1 MKKVVVVI
9 SILLSACGGAV
20 TEARTDTAAADVDKA
35 MPQSNTTIP
44 ESIDVRHKYSYVKL
58 IEDGSKVAGLLELYG
73 TNDYTQA
80 VTINGYTQSGR
91 GTFYVNG
98 DKVTLSRTSGI
109 AIDGVLDIT
118 KGSDN
123 KLWLTLTNGVT
134 YVEDDNSSFLK
145 SMTVTPSLSNVN
157 SDVNTDNTTSQ
168 NTQPAEIVYQGT
180 MTDTQS
186 GVSQDYTLYLKSDFS
201 AASIGGG
208 PYIRIED
215 QRDGTYMWLD
225 GTIIGMSFYLD
236 KLEEL
241 YNNLLKEY
249 MESNVR
255 NSPLYDR
262 EYALGRYYGVIQDK
276 LMTAVSIGNFPESL
290 LIKVQKFA
298 EEHFEIKELKIF
310 LILKQKLQNYL

>member
-168 NTQPAEIVYQGT
+168 NSQPAEIVYQGT
-180 MTDTQS
+180 MTDNQS

-225 GTIIGMSFYLD
+225 GTIIGMSFKPMKDRCIVYGSD
-236 KLEEL
+236 GGYFCTL
-241 YNNLLKEY
+241 Y
-249 MESNVR
+249 R
-255 NSPLYDR
+255 R
-262 EYALGRYYGVIQDK
+262 
-276 LMTAVSIGNFPESL
+276 
-290 LIKVQKFA
+290 
-298 EEHFEIKELKIF
+298 
-310 LILKQKLQNYL
+310 

>member
-98 DKVTLSRTSGI
+98 DQLTLSRTSGI

-168 NTQPAEIVYQGT
+168 NSQPAEIVYQGT
-180 MTDTQS
+180 MTDNQS

-225 GTIIGMSFYLD
+225 GTIIGMSFKPMKDRCIVYGSD
-236 KLEEL
+236 GGYFCTL
-241 YNNLLKEY
+241 Y
-249 MESNVR
+249 R
-255 NSPLYDR
+255 R
-262 EYALGRYYGVIQDK
+262 
-276 LMTAVSIGNFPESL
+276 
-290 LIKVQKFA
+290 
-298 EEHFEIKELKIF
+298 
-310 LILKQKLQNYL
+310 

>member
-1 MKKVVVVI
+1 MKKVVFII
-9 SILLSACGGAV
+9 SIFLSACGGAV
-20 TEARTDTAAADVDKA
+20 TEARTDTAAAYVDTSST
-35 MPQSNTTIP
+35 QSNTTIP

-123 KLWLTLTNGVT
+123 KLWLTLTNGLT

-168 NTQPAEIVYQGT
+168 NSQPAEIVYQGT
-180 MTDTQS
+180 MTDNQS

-225 GTIIGMSFYLD
+225 GTIIGMSFKPMKDRCIVYGSD
-236 KLEEL
+236 GGYFCTL
-241 YNNLLKEY
+241 Y
-249 MESNVR
+249 R
-255 NSPLYDR
+255 R
-262 EYALGRYYGVIQDK
+262 
-276 LMTAVSIGNFPESL
+276 
-290 LIKVQKFA
+290 
-298 EEHFEIKELKIF
+298 
-310 LILKQKLQNYL
+310 

>member
-9 SILLSACGGAV
+9 SIFLSACGGAV
-20 TEARTDTAAADVDKA
+20 TEARTDTAAVYVDTSST
-35 MPQSNTTIP
+35 QSNTRIP
-44 ESIDVRHKYSYVKL
+44 ESLDVRHKYSYVKL

-80 VTINGYTQSGR
+80 VTINGFTQSGR

-98 DKVTLSRTSGI
+98 DKLTLSRTSGI
-109 AIDGVLDIT
+109 AIDGVLDIS

-123 KLWLTLTNGVT
+123 KLWLTLINGVT

-145 SMTVTPSLSNVN
+145 SMTVTPSNSNDN

-168 NTQPAEIVYQGT
+168 NSQPAEIVYQGT
-180 MTDTQS
+180 MTDNQS
-186 GVSQDYTLYLKSDFS
+186 GISQDYTLYLKSDFS

-225 GTIIGMSFYLD
+225 GTIIGMSFKPMKDRCVVYGSD
-236 KLEEL
+236 GGYFCTL
-241 YNNLLKEY
+241 YRK
-249 MESNVR
+249 
-255 NSPLYDR
+255 
-262 EYALGRYYGVIQDK
+262 
-276 LMTAVSIGNFPESL
+276 
-290 LIKVQKFA
+290 
-298 EEHFEIKELKIF
+298 
-310 LILKQKLQNYL
+310 

>member
-1 MKKVVVVI
+1 MKKVVFII
-9 SILLSACGGAV
+9 SIFLSACGGAV
-20 TEARTDTAAADVDKA
+20 TEARTDTAAAYVDKSSS
-35 MPQSNTTIP
+35 QSNTTIP
-44 ESIDVRHKYSYVKL
+44 ESIEVRHKYSYVKL

-80 VTINGYTQSGR
+80 VTINGFTQSGR

-98 DKVTLSRTSGI
+98 DKLTLSRTSGI
-109 AIDGVLDIT
+109 AIDGVLDIS

-168 NTQPAEIVYQGT
+168 NTQSAEIVYQGT
-180 MTDTQS
+180 MTDNQS
-186 GVSQDYTLYLKSDFS
+186 GISQDYTLYLKSDFS

-225 GTIIGMSFYLD
+225 GTIIGMSFKPMKDRCIVYGSD
-236 KLEEL
+236 GGYFCTL
-241 YNNLLKEY
+241 Y
-249 MESNVR
+249 R
-255 NSPLYDR
+255 R
-262 EYALGRYYGVIQDK
+262 
-276 LMTAVSIGNFPESL
+276 
-290 LIKVQKFA
+290 
-298 EEHFEIKELKIF
+298 
-310 LILKQKLQNYL
+310 

>member
-1 MKKVVVVI
+1 MKKVVFII
-9 SILLSACGGAV
+9 SILISACGGAV
-20 TEARTDTAAADVDKA
+20 TEARTDTAAAYVDKSSS
-35 MPQSNTTIP
+35 QSNTTIP
-44 ESIDVRHKYSYVKL
+44 ESIEVRHKYSYVKL

-80 VTINGYTQSGR
+80 VTINGFTQSGR

-98 DKVTLSRTSGI
+98 DKLTLSRTSGI
-109 AIDGVLDIT
+109 AIDGVLDIS

-145 SMTVTPSLSNVN
+145 SMTVTPSNSNDN

-168 NTQPAEIVYQGT
+168 NSQPAEIVYQGT
-180 MTDTQS
+180 MTDNQS

-225 GTIIGMSFYLD
+225 GTIIGMSFKPMKDRCIVYGSD
-236 KLEEL
+236 GGYFCTL
-241 YNNLLKEY
+241 YRK
-249 MESNVR
+249 
-255 NSPLYDR
+255 
-262 EYALGRYYGVIQDK
+262 
-276 LMTAVSIGNFPESL
+276 
-290 LIKVQKFA
+290 
-298 EEHFEIKELKIF
+298 
-310 LILKQKLQNYL
+310 

>member
-1 MKKVVVVI
+1 MKKVVFII
-9 SILLSACGGAV
+9 SIFLSACGGAA
-20 TEARTDTAAADVDKA
+20 TEVKTDTAAVYLDTSSS
-35 MPQSNTTIP
+35 QSNTTIP
-44 ESIDVRHKYSYVKL
+44 ETIEVRHKYSYVKL
-58 IEDGSKVAGLLELYG
+58 VEDGSKVAGLLELYG

-98 DKVTLSRTSGI
+98 DKVTLNRTSGI
-109 AIDGVLDIT
+109 AIDGVLDIS

-123 KLWLTLTNGVT
+123 RLWLTLTNGVT

-145 SMTVTPSLSNVN
+145 SMTVTPSNSNVN

-168 NTQPAEIVYQGT
+168 NSQPAEIVYQGT
-180 MTDTQS
+180 MTDNQS

-225 GTIIGMSFYLD
+225 GTIIGMSFKPMKDRCIVYGSD
-236 KLEEL
+236 GGYFCTL
-241 YNNLLKEY
+241 YRK
-249 MESNVR
+249 
-255 NSPLYDR
+255 
-262 EYALGRYYGVIQDK
+262 
-276 LMTAVSIGNFPESL
+276 
-290 LIKVQKFA
+290 
-298 EEHFEIKELKIF
+298 
-310 LILKQKLQNYL
+310 

>member
-1 MKKVVVVI
+1 MKKVVFII
-9 SILLSACGGAV
+9 SILISACGGAV
-20 TEARTDTAAADVDKA
+20 TEARTDTAAAYVDKSSS
-35 MPQSNTTIP
+35 QSNTTIP
-44 ESIDVRHKYSYVKL
+44 ESIEVRHKYSYVKL

-80 VTINGYTQSGR
+80 VTINGFTQSGR

-98 DKVTLSRTSGI
+98 DKLTLSRTSGI
-109 AIDGVLDIT
+109 AIDGVLDIS

-123 KLWLTLTNGVT
+123 KLWLTLINGVT

-145 SMTVTPSLSNVN
+145 SMTVTPSNSNDN

-168 NTQPAEIVYQGT
+168 NSQPAEIVYQGT
-180 MTDTQS
+180 MTDNQS

-225 GTIIGMSFYLD
+225 GTIIGMSFKPMKDRCVVYGSD
-236 KLEEL
+236 GGYFCTL
-241 YNNLLKEY
+241 YRK
-249 MESNVR
+249 
-255 NSPLYDR
+255 
-262 EYALGRYYGVIQDK
+262 
-276 LMTAVSIGNFPESL
+276 
-290 LIKVQKFA
+290 
-298 EEHFEIKELKIF
+298 
-310 LILKQKLQNYL
+310 

>member
-1 MKKVVVVI
+1 MKKVVFII
-9 SILLSACGGAV
+9 SIFLSACGGAV
-20 TEARTDTAAADVDKA
+20 TEARTDTAAAYVDTSST
-35 MPQSNTTIP
+35 QSNTTVS
-44 ESIDVRHKYSYVKL
+44 ESLDVRHKYSYVKL

-109 AIDGVLDIT
+109 AIDGVLDIS

-168 NTQPAEIVYQGT
+168 DTQPAEIVYQGT
-180 MTDTQS
+180 MTDNQS

-225 GTIIGMSFYLD
+225 GTIIGMSFKPMKDRCIVYGSD
-236 KLEEL
+236 GGYFCTL
-241 YNNLLKEY
+241 Y
-249 MESNVR
+249 R
-255 NSPLYDR
+255 R
-262 EYALGRYYGVIQDK
+262 
-276 LMTAVSIGNFPESL
+276 
-290 LIKVQKFA
+290 
-298 EEHFEIKELKIF
+298 
-310 LILKQKLQNYL
+310 

>member
-20 TEARTDTAAADVDKA
+20 TEARTDTAAAYVDKA

-44 ESIDVRHKYSYVKL
+44 ESLDVRHKYSYVKL

-109 AIDGVLDIT
+109 AIDGVLDIS

-145 SMTVTPSLSNVN
+145 SMTVTPSNSNVN

-180 MTDTQS
+180 MTDNQS

-225 GTIIGMSFYLD
+225 GTIIGMSFKPMKDRCIVYGSD
-236 KLEEL
+236 GGYFCTL
-241 YNNLLKEY
+241 Y
-249 MESNVR
+249 R
-255 NSPLYDR
+255 R
-262 EYALGRYYGVIQDK
+262 
-276 LMTAVSIGNFPESL
+276 
-290 LIKVQKFA
+290 
-298 EEHFEIKELKIF
+298 
-310 LILKQKLQNYL
+310 